1 MAKISNELMKNIRPR
16 ERTRMRPHA
25 PLFLKRCCAR
35 GAFPALLLS
44 FLLAGCAPVPY
55 LFLQYGTELKRIDP
69 AKVAADNP
77 LGPNENIKMTTLG
90 QGPGVSHH
98 IVQIRNRESPH
109 FHRAHD
115 GTVMMI
121 SGHGYLILGDKRIE
135 LSTGDIVYVPRGTV
149 HYYVNT
155 GLEPTIAFVVFSPP
169 FDGKDVVP
177 VNKP

>member
-1 MAKISNELMKNIRPR
+1 MVKISNELTENVRLR
-16 ERTRMRPHA
+16 ERLRMRFQA
-25 PLFLKRCCAR
+25 PLITKQCRAR
-35 GAFPALLLS
+35 VAFPALLLL
-44 FLLAGCAPVPY
+44 FLLAGCAPIPY

-90 QGPGVSHH
+90 QGPSVSHH
-98 IVQIRNRESPH
+98 ILQIRDRESPH
-109 FHRAHD
+109 LHRAHD

-135 LSTGDIVYVPRGTV
+135 LSAGDIVYVPRGTV

-155 GLEPTIAFVVFSPP
+155 GFEPTIAFVVFSPP
-169 FDGKDVVP
+169 FDGKDTVP
-177 VNKP
+177 VPTR